1 MKKIFFALAA
11 LVLAFTGCS
20 LEEDAIQVSEKSPI
34 KVVVNMDKPGFGE
47 DTRAARQG
55 WEANDQ
61 VIVALNY
68 GSEIYTSGYIKLIYN
83 VTDGKGAWT
92 TEFWEYGGK
101 TSSSDFIDNL
111 YDKFVAEG
119 SVKAAY
125 FSSGVKSVGIPSLNI
140 TTNASDASLGECVM
154 TCEDGTYSFADGVL
168 TLDITMIPQVAQFT
182 IRDLDVEGNWNI
194 QIIGPAN
201 AYAGGSITSEG
212 VKTRILDFPAT
223 SFVHDNDDDI
233 SIYAAPWQSKS
244 DIPSI
249 LIEEI
254 ENSFEGDYTQLPYKF
269 VIETPPYFFE
279 RSFPFKQ
286 VEFGGAVIMDGP
298 YTKDENGDLKS
309 TAIEWYDY

>member
-20 LEEDAIQVSEKSPI
+20 QEEDAIQVSEKSPI

-47 DTRAARQG
+47 DTRAPRTK
-55 WEANDQ
+55 WEAGDV
-61 VIVALNY
+61 VIVVL
-68 GSEIYTSGYIKLIYN
+68 
-83 VTDGKGAWT
+83 DGKSNAYLQLTYTGNNETPWETAYYWYVGVDGDYVKQ
-92 TEFWEYGGK
+92 TEWQTIPSTG
-101 TSSSDFIDNL
+101 T
-111 YDKFVAEG
+111 A
-119 SVKAAY
+119 KATY
-125 FSSGVKSVGIPSLNI
+125 FSSPIRGVYYNAEYISI
-140 TTNASDASLGECVM
+140 TTYASLYEQGECVM

-201 AYAGGSITSEG
+201 AYAGGTITSEG
-212 VKTRILDFPAT
+212 IMLDPL
-223 SFVHDNDDDI
+223 VHLNAYNACWVHPNNDDI
-233 SIYAAPWQSKS
+233 SIYAAPWKSKS

-269 VIETPPYFFE
+269 VIDTPPYFFE